1 MTSATALLE
10 MSGIRKRFGQVE
22 VLHGVDFRLEAGS
35 VHALVGHNGAGKST
49 LIKVLAGLYGDSD
62 GEVRLDGSPI
72 KLDSPSASIA
82 AGIAVIQQEFSLVPT
97 FDAGQNLD
105 LGQEPKRAPGLVDHR
120 QMRKDGREY
129 LESLGFP
136 VPADVPVG
144 QLSVA
149 HQQMVE
155 IAKAL
160 RKQARVLIMDEPTAR
175 LAPPERARLFAAIR
189 KLASEGVGVIYISH
203 FLDEVLEIAD
213 TVTVMRDGAVVTT
226 QASKNFT
233 VADLST
239 AMLGSEHHKSERF
252 LDSAGAD
259 AAERLQLDNFALA
272 GSVSVNLTLRAG
284 EVLGIAGLVGSG
296 RTELLEAIAGARPC
310 EGDLVLDGQRIRGGF
325 DNPADAMDAGVVL
338 VPEDR
343 KQRGLLLGRSV
354 AENAVL
360 SMIPRMLGKLGLVR
374 QKARRDRVAES
385 VRRFGVIVSDTE
397 LPISSLSGGNQQ
409 KVLFARAEGVTPKV
423 LLLDQ
428 PTAGV
433 DIGAK
438 RELYGLIAE
447 MVAEGMAVIV
457 TSDELEE
464 LLLLSHRIAVLH
476 AGAGIAEVRS
486 ADEFDEQSLLAA
498 ISTAGEM
505 AE

>member
-22 VLHGVDFRLEAGS
+22 VLHGVDFRLEAGT

-62 GEVRLDGSPI
+62 GEVRLDGAPI
-72 KLDSPSASIA
+72 TLDSPSASIA

-97 FDAGQNLD
+97 FTAGENLD
-105 LGQEPKRAPGLVDHR
+105 LGNEPKRGPGLVDHA
-120 QMRKDGREY
+120 QMRVNGREY
-129 LESLGFP
+129 LASLGFP
-136 VPADVPVG
+136 VPSNVPVG

-160 RKQARVLIMDEPTAR
+160 RKNARVLIMDEPTAR

-189 KLASEGVGVIYISH
+189 KLADEGVGVIYISH
-203 FLDEVLEIAD
+203 FLDEVLDIAD
-213 TVTVMRDGAVVTT
+213 TVTVLRDGAVV
-226 QASKNFT
+226 ASAPAASFT
-233 VADLST
+233 VQELSNT
-239 AMLGSEHHKSERF
+239 IIGSEHVKSDR
-252 LDSAGAD
+252 LLATQGSDVP
-259 AAERLQLDNFALA
+259 ERLRVVDLQQPGTAP
-272 GSVSVNLTLRAG
+272 VSFTLRAG

-296 RTELLEAIAGARPC
+296 RTELLEAIAGARPAT
-310 EGDLVLDGQRIRGGF
+310 GDLVLDGREIRGGF
-325 DNPADAMDAGVVL
+325 TNPADAMDAGIVL

-360 SMIPRMLGKLGLVR
+360 SMIPRMLGRFGLVR
-374 QKARRDRVAES
+374 QKARRERVIEA

-409 KVLFARAEGVTPKV
+409 KVLFARAEGVAPKV

-447 MVAEGMAVIV
+447 MVAEGMACIV

-476 AGAGIAEVRS
+476 AGAGIAEIRS
-486 ADEFDEQSLLAA
+486 ADAFDEQSLLAA
-498 ISTAGEM
+498 ISTTGE
-505 AE
+505 AAA